1 MCSCNIF
8 ITGILI
14 VQYYDRT
21 QIAKYNKG
29 FLMIMNKE
37 EDSHFNLLTRYSH
50 YYVPVQILKVKQMLT
65 CLNVLTL

>member
-1 MCSCNIF
+1 M
-8 ITGILI
+8 
-14 VQYYDRT
+14 VAYR
-21 QIAKYNKG
+21 YNKG

-50 YYVPVQILKVKQMLT
+50 YYVPVHILKVKQMLT